1 MKYLKQFVIGSSY
14 IVFVH
19 FYYAVKNNRPK
30 KTFSYYDYTLVA
42 PVWFGIWNI
51 ISLFLA
57 EYFNLTTRERF
68 ILISILSSFSVM
80 KIATNLKSYNITKEE
95 WRKYYSYIFIKY
107 MLVWN
112 IIIYN
117 LEKHI

>member
-14 IVFVH
+14 IVFAP
-19 FYYAVKNNRPK
+19 FFYAVEKSQPK
-30 KTFSYYDYTLVA
+30 KTYSYYDYTLIA

-51 ISLFLA
+51 ISLLLA
-57 EYFNLTTRERF
+57 EYFNLTMRQRY
-68 ILISILSSFSVM
+68 ILVSILSSLSVM
-80 KIATNLKSYNITKEE
+80 VIATYLKSYNFTTEE
-95 WRKYYSYIFIKY
+95 WKKYYLYIFIKY

-117 LEKHI
+117 IEKNL